1 LFICGVS
8 LAQTSFTK
16 KITGKVTNKDI
27 GVSDVH
33 VMNTSAGRATIS
45 NESGNF
51 SIQVTVGDT
60 LLFSAVQFKRK
71 TLIIN
76 ASILTSKTLFVPLE
90 EFVNEL
96 DEVVVRPYDLSGDL
110 TKDMRNMDTGQVVS
124 ATSLGLPNAS
134 VKPLIQSERQ
144 LQTATAGKFHPLMIL
159 NPPIDPLINAI
170 SGRTKMLKKRFARDK
185 KDMELQRLRS
195 GIADSLFLTQLK
207 IPRDRIDDFM
217 YFCEADEHFDSVVKA
232 ENRMA
237 IWEFLLKKSDV
248 YRKNNALD

>member
-1 LFICGVS
+1 M
-8 LAQTSFTK
+8 AQTSFTK
-16 KITGKVTNKDI
+16 RIAGKVMNKDV

-33 VMNTSAGRATIS
+33 VMNTSANRATIS
-45 NESGNF
+45 NESGDF
-51 SIQVTVGDT
+51 AIHVTIGDT
-60 LLFSAVQFKRK
+60 LLFSAVQFRRK
-71 TLIIN
+71 SLVIN
-76 ASILTSKTLFVPLE
+76 AAILASKVVFVPLE

-110 TKDMRNMDTGQVVS
+110 GKDMQNMDTGQVVS
-124 ATSLGLPNAS
+124 ATSLGLPNTQ

-185 KDMELQRLRS
+185 KDIQLEGLRS
-195 GIADSLFLTQLK
+195 SIADSLFLTQLK
-207 IPRDRIDDFM
+207 IPEERINDFM
-217 YFCEADEHFDSVVKA
+217 YFCEVDDTFDSLVKSDD
-232 ENRMA
+232 RFA